1 MPTKKKNINPDID
14 TDIDLEVDELI
25 KSNPKLAKYIDELKK
40 AKKRSRISNKT
51 GRSDDQVRGKVSMSG
66 GSSRGKTPAKNFSL
80 FLEIK
85 KHPLF
90 KLSNRDKR
98 ARMMIDEYREENK
111 NLLTSKRNIT
121 PGQLVLFKY
130 LNPKTK
136 EELEYYD
143 ASPCTIFFGVFNSS
157 QGRRVL
163 GFNTHYFPPQIRYRI
178 MEKIYKM
185 YKPVYTKYFEK
196 GAPKELDGFDYR
208 YLTDELEKHDL
219 SFAVRMYVPQL
230 IGDTFIVPPEM
241 WPTALMT
248 EGWFKKE
255 TRAAIMNY
263 FKKDA
268 KSKGKISVGAHSKG
282 KKAKKK

>member
-1 MPTKKKNINPDID
+1 MPKADKDI
-14 TDIDLEVDELI
+14 EKLI
-25 KSNPKLAKYIDELKK
+25 KDNPKLAEYIDKIRKENKGTKK
-40 AKKRSRISNKT
+40 
-51 GRSDDQVRGKVSMSG
+51 
-66 GSSRGKTPAKNFSL
+66 SSRKSSEKSEDSEDTVNPNKFSL
-80 FLEIK
+80 MKEIK
-85 KHPLF
+85 KHDLY
-90 KLSNRDKR
+90 KVSNRDKK
-98 ARMMIDEYREENK
+98 ARKELEEYKKENK
-111 NLLTSKRNIT
+111 GITSKTNIT

-163 GFNTHYFPPQIRYRI
+163 GFNVHYFPPALRYRI
-178 MEKIYKM
+178 MDKIYEM
-185 YKPVYTKYFEK
+185 YKPVYRKYFEK
-196 GAPKELDGFDYR
+196 GAPKELDGFDYKF
-208 YLTDELEKHDL
+208 LTDELDRQNL
-219 SFAVRMYVPQL
+219 SFAVRMYIPQL
-230 IGDTFIVPPEM
+230 IGDTYIVPPKM

-255 TRAAIMNY
+255 TRAAIMNF

>member
-1 MPTKKKNINPDID
+1 MPKRDKEI
-14 TDIDLEVDELI
+14 EELI
-25 KSNPKLAKYIDELKK
+25 KSNPKLAKYIEDLEKSKSSKK
-40 AKKRSRISNKT
+40 QAKTKQTKTSKTKSEDDNK
-51 GRSDDQVRGKVSMSG
+51 GVS
-66 GSSRGKTPAKNFSL
+66 KKNFSL
-80 FLEIK
+80 IKEIK
-85 KHPLF
+85 NHPLY
-90 KLSNRDKR
+90 KISNRDKKAR
-98 ARMMIDEYREENK
+98 AMIDEYKKETK
-111 NLLTSKRNIT
+111 NVITSKNKII

-196 GAPKELDGFDYR
+196 GATKELDGFDYR
-208 YLTDELEKHDL
+208 YLTEELEKHDL
-219 SFAVRMYVPQL
+219 SFAVRMYIPQL

-282 KKAKKK
+282 KKSKKK